1 MWRSACG
8 VEWSGEESLRRVLRR
23 EMGNSER
30 PSLSRLSPIAISN
43 NTQSLFYLLLLL
55 FLLVLGHSIQN
66 VDSAASDGGS
76 RRKGVEWQILTKL
89 HYSSEIR
96 RHPNLLLMIT
106 LPWCGESRSL
116 EKQLA
121 NAVTSQQE
129 KFGSLKL
136 MLLYRNT
143 ERMLANVLGASES
156 DGAVTIIY
164 FHHSLSYKYRGTLR
178 VQNILS
184 SVHHVMSLLPEQL
197 PLRLLRTSHELRN
210 FLDSTDNTLLL
221 LDFCGWTPGL
231 LVRGSTEETNGTL
244 VQEEKQQK
252 VDGIQGYKMSCSAD
266 KRFSQFPWLTELTS
280 GNDGNL
286 SEADK
291 IMHTDGFSCT
301 VDELQHLK
309 SFLPKLMKF
318 ARDFFLPPERL
329 GFGLV
334 SEKSLLSELDI
345 EVSTAPWLMKLYSA
359 GCPTCSKV
367 LTEVDDLKVILQ
379 TQESVVTELT
389 DDMYD
394 VPTLPANRASM
405 LLFIDRSSDSL
416 SIRKE
421 SKEALDAFRQL
432 AMHHHISNH
441 MPGGST
447 IELIKSS
454 DETSRGHGTSGVP
467 KLERFSAFQKLHV
480 KDKMSVV
487 IMNDQKQISLENF
500 ISDLQGSS
508 LHEILENLLQ
518 KKKELKLSS
527 LAKDA
532 GFQLLSEDFDIK
544 DAEPLPVQSEFQSN
558 LEFSV
563 KDDVEDSL
571 GLDKGM
577 KLQKPVSFNP
587 VTDEES
593 RLTDATSSYP
603 AHQNDPIGK
612 NEESSADSTR
622 IHTTKGVGYGQE
634 RMSEEERLAGV
645 HEQVQHKG
653 FSGSFF
659 FCDGH
664 SRLLGALTASSLK
677 IPSVAIIDPIM
688 QKHFI
693 LPETAALNYSS
704 LSNFL
709 DAFLNESLP
718 PYRQSETVLQSPRVA
733 SVPPFVNL
741 DFHEAESIPRVT
753 AHTFSELVLGNQ
765 SDSVNNG
772 NPQDKDVLV
781 LLSNSWCGFCQRMEM
796 VVREVFRAIQGF
808 DGSSSKN
815 SLLRKDNIRSSTKV
829 PLIYLMDCT
838 LNDCSWIL
846 KSVVQREIYPSLL
859 LFPAGRKNVIA
870 YGGDVAVYD
879 VIRFLSDHG
888 TLGNEKDIS
897 WGEVKGGS
905 FSVTTPLSQ
914 STYYEVFV
922 EDQKREVAATP
933 FRVQSSWSGS
943 HESTSLIVPGCILTA
958 TDRLLNVQPFDE
970 SKILIV
976 KANQGTG
983 FEGLIVNKHINWES
997 LEELEGGLQKL
1008 KGAPLSYGGPVM
1020 KRGMPLVALEQKSAD
1035 DKHPEVLPDVYFL
1048 DQWATL
1054 QLMEE
1059 LKLGNKSVSGH
1070 WFFLGFS
1077 SWGWEQLFHEI
1088 AEGAWH
1094 VSRGNIEQLDWP
1106 EIF

>member
-1 MWRSACG
+1 
-8 VEWSGEESLRRVLRR
+8 
-23 EMGNSER
+23 MGNSEK
-30 PSLSRLSPIAISN
+30 PFPLRLIPIRNS
-43 NTQSLFYLLLLL
+43 NTQSLFYLLL
-55 FLLVLGHSIQN
+55 FLLVLGHSIQS
-66 VDSAASDGGS
+66 VDSVASDGSS
-76 RRKGVEWQILTKL
+76 RRKGVEWQTLTKL
-89 HYSSEIR
+89 NYSSEIR

-121 NAVTSQQE
+121 NAVTTQQE
-129 KFGSLKL
+129 RFGSLKL

-143 ERMLANVLGASES
+143 ERMLANALGASES
-156 DGAVTIIY
+156 DDAVTIIY

-184 SVHHVMSLLPEQL
+184 SVHHVMSLLPEHL

-231 LVRGSTEETNGTL
+231 LARGLSEETNGTL
-244 VQEEKQQK
+244 VQEEKQLK
-252 VDGIQGYKMSCSAD
+252 VDGIQSPKMSCSAD
-266 KRFSQFPWLTELTS
+266 KGLNQFPWLTELTLGS
-280 GNDGNL
+280 DGNL

-291 IMHTDGFSCT
+291 ITHTDGFSCT
-301 VDELQHLK
+301 VDEFQLLK

-345 EVSTAPWLMKLYSA
+345 EASAAPWLMKLYSA

-367 LTEVDDLKVILQ
+367 LTEGDDLKAILQ

-394 VPTLPANRASM
+394 VPTLPANRASI

-416 SIRKE
+416 SIRKD

-432 AMHHHISNH
+432 AMHHNISKH
-441 MPGGST
+441 MPGRST
-447 IELIKSS
+447 IKLIKSS
-454 DETSRGHGTSGVP
+454 DETSRGH
-467 KLERFSAFQKLHV
+467 
-480 KDKMSVV
+480 
-487 IMNDQKQISLENF
+487 
-500 ISDLQGSS
+500 
-508 LHEILENLLQ
+508 
-518 KKKELKLSS
+518 
-527 LAKDA
+527 DA
-532 GFQLLSEDFDIK
+532 GFQLLSEDFEIK
-544 DAEPLPVQSEFQSN
+544 DAEPLPVQPEFQPN
-558 LEFSV
+558 LEFSQ
-563 KDDVEDSL
+563 KDDIEDTL
-571 GLDKGM
+571 GLDRDP
-577 KLQKPVSFNP
+577 KLQNHVSFKP

-593 RLTDATSSYP
+593 RLTDATSSYLG
-603 AHQNDPIGK
+603 HQNDPIGK
-612 NEESSADSTR
+612 NEESSAEYTR
-622 IHTTKGVGYGQE
+622 IHTTKGA
-634 RMSEEERLAGV
+634 EEERLAGV
-645 HEQVQHKG
+645 HEQTRHKG

-664 SRLLGALTASSLK
+664 SRLLGALTASGLK
-677 IPSVAIIDPIM
+677 IPSVVIIDPIM

-693 LPETAALNYSS
+693 LPETATLSYSS
-704 LSNFL
+704 LSDFL
-709 DAFLNESLP
+709 DGFLNQSLS
-718 PYRQSETVLQSPRVA
+718 PYRQSETVLQSPREA
-733 SVPPFVNL
+733 PVPPFVNL
-741 DFHEAESIPRVT
+741 DFHETESIPRVT

-765 SDSVNNG
+765 SDSVNDG
-772 NPQDKDVLV
+772 NPRDKDALV

-796 VVREVFRAIQGF
+796 VVREVFRAIQGY
-808 DGSSSKN
+808 DRSSSKN
-815 SLLRKDNIRSSTKV
+815 SLLTKDNIRSSTKV

-859 LFPAGRKNVIA
+859 LFPAGRKDVIS
-870 YGGDVAVYD
+870 YEGDVAVYD

-888 TLGNEKDIS
+888 ALVNEKDIS
-897 WGEVKGGS
+897 WGEVKEGGS
-905 FSVTTPLSQ
+905 FSITAPLSQ
-914 STYYEVFV
+914 STYYEVFL
-922 EDQKREVAATP
+922 EDQKREVAATQ
-933 FRVQSSWSGS
+933 FRVQSWSSS
-943 HESTSLIVPGCILTA
+943 HESTPLVVPGCILTA
-958 TDRLLNVQPFDE
+958 TDKLLNVQPFDE

-976 KANQGTG
+976 KVNQATG

-997 LEELEGGLQKL
+997 LEELEEGLQKL

-1020 KRGMPLVALEQKSAD
+1020 KQGMPLVALAQKFVD

-1054 QLMEE
+1054 RLMDE
-1059 LKLGNKSVSGH
+1059 LKLGNKSVRGH

-1094 VSRGNIEQLDWP
+1094 VSKGNTEHLDWP

>member
-1 MWRSACG
+1 
-8 VEWSGEESLRRVLRR
+8 
-23 EMGNSER
+23 MGNSEK
-30 PSLSRLSPIAISN
+30 PFPLRLIPIRNS
-43 NTQSLFYLLLLL
+43 NTQSLFYLLL
-55 FLLVLGHSIQN
+55 FLLVLGHSIQS
-66 VDSAASDGGS
+66 VDSGASDGSS

-89 HYSSEIR
+89 NYSSEIR

-121 NAVTSQQE
+121 NAVTTQQE
-129 KFGSLKL
+129 RFGSLKL

-143 ERMLANVLGASES
+143 ERMLANALGASES
-156 DGAVTIIY
+156 GDAVTIIY

-184 SVHHVMSLLPEQL
+184 SVHHVMSLLPEHL

-210 FLDSTDNTLLL
+210 FLDSTDITLLL

-231 LVRGSTEETNGTL
+231 LARGLSEETNGTL
-244 VQEEKQQK
+244 VQEEKQPK
-252 VDGIQGYKMSCSAD
+252 VDGIQGPKMSCSAD
-266 KRFSQFPWLTELTS
+266 KGLNQFPWLTELTL
-280 GNDGNL
+280 GNDGNF

-291 IMHTDGFSCT
+291 ITHTDGFSCT
-301 VDELQHLK
+301 VDELQLLK
-309 SFLPKLMKF
+309 SFLRKLMKF

-345 EVSTAPWLMKLYSA
+345 EASAAPWLMKLYSA

-367 LTEVDDLKVILQ
+367 LTEGDDLKAILQ
-379 TQESVVTELT
+379 TQKSVVTELT

-394 VPTLPANRASM
+394 VPTLPASRASI

-416 SIRKE
+416 SIRKD

-432 AMHHHISNH
+432 AMHHNISKH

-447 IELIKSS
+447 IKLTKSS
-454 DETSRGHGTSGVP
+454 DETARGH
-467 KLERFSAFQKLHV
+467 
-480 KDKMSVV
+480 
-487 IMNDQKQISLENF
+487 
-500 ISDLQGSS
+500 
-508 LHEILENLLQ
+508 
-518 KKKELKLSS
+518 
-527 LAKDA
+527 
-532 GFQLLSEDFDIK
+532 GFQLLSEDFEIK
-544 DAEPLPVQSEFQSN
+544 DAEPLPVQPEFQPN
-558 LEFSV
+558 LEFSQ
-563 KDDVEDSL
+563 KDDIEDTL
-571 GLDKGM
+571 GLDRDT
-577 KLQKPVSFNP
+577 KLQNHVSFKP

-593 RLTDATSSYP
+593 RMTDATSSYLG
-603 AHQNDPIGK
+603 HQNDPIGK
-612 NEESSADSTR
+612 NEESSAEYTR
-622 IHTTKGVGYGQE
+622 IHTTRVGDGQE
-634 RMSEEERLAGV
+634 RMPEEERLAGV
-645 HEQVQHKG
+645 HEQTRHKG

-677 IPSVAIIDPIM
+677 IPSVVIIDPIM

-693 LPETAALNYSS
+693 LPETATLSYSS
-704 LSNFL
+704 LSDFL
-709 DAFLNESLP
+709 DGFLNQSLS
-718 PYRQSETVLQSPRVA
+718 PYRQSETVLQSPREA
-733 SVPPFVNL
+733 PVPPFVNL
-741 DFHEAESIPRVT
+741 DFHETESIPRVT

-765 SDSVNNG
+765 SDSVNDG
-772 NPQDKDVLV
+772 NPWDKDALV

-796 VVREVFRAIQGF
+796 VVREVFRAIQGY
-808 DGSSSKN
+808 DRSSSKN
-815 SLLRKDNIRSSTKV
+815 SLLTKDNIRSSTKV

-859 LFPAGRKNVIA
+859 LFPAGRKDVIS
-870 YGGDVAVYD
+870 YEGDVAVYD

-888 TLGNEKDIS
+888 TLVNEKDIS
-897 WGEVKGGS
+897 WGEIKEGGG
-905 FSVTTPLSQ
+905 FSITAPLSQ
-914 STYYEVFV
+914 STYYEVFL
-922 EDQKREVAATP
+922 EDQKREVAATQ
-933 FRVQSSWSGS
+933 FRVQSWSSS
-943 HESTSLIVPGCILTA
+943 HESTPLVVPGCILTA
-958 TDRLLNVQPFDE
+958 TDKLLNVQPFDE

-976 KANQGTG
+976 KVNQATG

-997 LEELEGGLQKL
+997 LEELEEGLQKL

-1020 KRGMPLVALEQKSAD
+1020 KQGMPLVALAQKFVD

-1054 QLMEE
+1054 RLMDE
-1059 LKLGNKSVSGH
+1059 LKLGNKSVRGH

-1094 VSRGNIEQLDWP
+1094 VSKGNTEHLDWP

>member
-1 MWRSACG
+1 
-8 VEWSGEESLRRVLRR
+8 
-23 EMGNSER
+23 MGNSEK
-30 PSLSRLSPIAISN
+30 PFPLRLIPIRNS
-43 NTQSLFYLLLLL
+43 NTQSLFYLLL
-55 FLLVLGHSIQN
+55 FLLVLGHSIQS
-66 VDSAASDGGS
+66 VDSGASDGSS

-89 HYSSEIR
+89 NYSSEIR

-121 NAVTSQQE
+121 NAVTTQQE
-129 KFGSLKL
+129 RFGSLKL

-143 ERMLANVLGASES
+143 ERMLANALGVSES
-156 DGAVTIIY
+156 GDAVTIIY

-184 SVHHVMSLLPEQL
+184 SVHHVMSLLPEHL

-231 LVRGSTEETNGTL
+231 LARGLSEETNGTL
-244 VQEEKQQK
+244 VQEEKQPK
-252 VDGIQGYKMSCSAD
+252 VDGIQGPKMSCSAD
-266 KRFSQFPWLTELTS
+266 KGLNQFPWLTKLTL

-291 IMHTDGFSCT
+291 ITHTDGFSCT
-301 VDELQHLK
+301 VDELQLLK

-345 EVSTAPWLMKLYSA
+345 EASAAPWLMKLYSA

-367 LTEVDDLKVILQ
+367 LTEGDDLKAILQ
-379 TQESVVTELT
+379 TQKSVVTELT

-394 VPTLPANRASM
+394 ASTLPANRASI

-416 SIRKE
+416 SIRKD

-432 AMHHHISNH
+432 AMHHNISKH

-447 IELIKSS
+447 IKLTKSS
-454 DETSRGHGTSGVP
+454 DETARGHG
-467 KLERFSAFQKLHV
+467 H
-480 KDKMSVV
+480 
-487 IMNDQKQISLENF
+487 
-500 ISDLQGSS
+500 
-508 LHEILENLLQ
+508 
-518 KKKELKLSS
+518 
-527 LAKDA
+527 
-532 GFQLLSEDFDIK
+532 
-544 DAEPLPVQSEFQSN
+544 QS
-558 LEFSV
+558 
-563 KDDVEDSL
+563 
-571 GLDKGM
+571 
-577 KLQKPVSFNP
+577 
-587 VTDEES
+587 
-593 RLTDATSSYP
+593 
-603 AHQNDPIGK
+603 DPIGK
-612 NEESSADSTR
+612 NEESSAEYTR
-622 IHTTKGVGYGQE
+622 IHTTKGVGDGQE
-634 RMSEEERLAGV
+634 RTPEEERLAGV
-645 HEQVQHKG
+645 HEQTRHKG

-677 IPSVAIIDPIM
+677 IPSVVIIDPIM

-693 LPETAALNYSS
+693 LPETATLSYSS
-704 LSNFL
+704 LSDFL
-709 DAFLNESLP
+709 DGFLNQSLS
-718 PYRQSETVLQSPRVA
+718 PYRQSETVLQSPREA
-733 SVPPFVNL
+733 PVPPFVNL
-741 DFHEAESIPRVT
+741 DFHETESIPRVT

-765 SDSVNNG
+765 SDSVNDG
-772 NPQDKDVLV
+772 NPRDKDALV

-796 VVREVFRAIQGF
+796 VVREVFRAIQGY
-808 DGSSSKN
+808 DRSSSKN
-815 SLLRKDNIRSSTKV
+815 SLLTKDNIRSSTKV

-859 LFPAGRKNVIA
+859 LFPAGRKDVIS
-870 YGGDVAVYD
+870 YEGDVAVYD

-888 TLGNEKDIS
+888 TLVNEKDIS
-897 WGEVKGGS
+897 WGEIKEGGG
-905 FSVTTPLSQ
+905 FSITAPLSQ
-914 STYYEVFV
+914 STYYEVFL
-922 EDQKREVAATP
+922 EDQKREVAATQ
-933 FRVQSSWSGS
+933 FRVQSWSSS
-943 HESTSLIVPGCILTA
+943 HESTPLVVPGCILTA
-958 TDRLLNVQPFDE
+958 TDKLLNVQPFDE

-976 KANQGTG
+976 KVNQATG

-997 LEELEGGLQKL
+997 LEELEEGLQKL

-1020 KRGMPLVALEQKSAD
+1020 KQGMPLVALAQKFVD

-1054 QLMEE
+1054 RLMDE
-1059 LKLGNKSVSGH
+1059 LKLGNKSVRGH

-1094 VSRGNIEQLDWP
+1094 VSKGNVEHLDWP

>member
-1 MWRSACG
+1 
-8 VEWSGEESLRRVLRR
+8 
-23 EMGNSER
+23 MGNSEK
-30 PSLSRLSPIAISN
+30 PFPLRLIPIRNS
-43 NTQSLFYLLLLL
+43 NTQSLFYLLL
-55 FLLVLGHSIQN
+55 FLLVLGHSIQS
-66 VDSAASDGGS
+66 VDSVASDGSS
-76 RRKGVEWQILTKL
+76 RRKGVEWQTLTKL
-89 HYSSEIR
+89 NYSSEIR

-121 NAVTSQQE
+121 NAVTTQQE
-129 KFGSLKL
+129 RFGSLKL

-143 ERMLANVLGASES
+143 ERMLANALGASES
-156 DGAVTIIY
+156 DDAVTIIY

-184 SVHHVMSLLPEQL
+184 SVHHVMSLLPEHL

-231 LVRGSTEETNGTL
+231 LARGLSEETNGTL
-244 VQEEKQQK
+244 VQEEKQLK
-252 VDGIQGYKMSCSAD
+252 VDGIQSPKMSCSAD
-266 KRFSQFPWLTELTS
+266 KGLNQFPWLTELTLGS
-280 GNDGNL
+280 DGNL

-291 IMHTDGFSCT
+291 ITHTDGFSCT
-301 VDELQHLK
+301 VDEFQLLK

-345 EVSTAPWLMKLYSA
+345 EASAAPWLMKLYSA

-367 LTEVDDLKVILQ
+367 LTEGDDLKAILQ

-394 VPTLPANRASM
+394 VPTLPANRASI

-416 SIRKE
+416 SIRKD

-432 AMHHHISNH
+432 AMHHNISKH
-441 MPGGST
+441 MPGRST
-447 IELIKSS
+447 IKLIKSS
-454 DETSRGHGTSGVP
+454 DETSRGHG
-467 KLERFSAFQKLHV
+467 
-480 KDKMSVV
+480 
-487 IMNDQKQISLENF
+487 
-500 ISDLQGSS
+500 
-508 LHEILENLLQ
+508 
-518 KKKELKLSS
+518 
-527 LAKDA
+527 
-532 GFQLLSEDFDIK
+532 FQLLSEDFEIK
-544 DAEPLPVQSEFQSN
+544 DAEPLPVQPEFQPN
-558 LEFSV
+558 LEFSQ
-563 KDDVEDSL
+563 KDDIEDTL
-571 GLDKGM
+571 GLDRDP
-577 KLQKPVSFNP
+577 KLQNHVSFKP

-593 RLTDATSSYP
+593 RLTDATSSYLG
-603 AHQNDPIGK
+603 HQNDPIGK
-612 NEESSADSTR
+612 NEESSAEYTR
-622 IHTTKGVGYGQE
+622 IHTTKGA
-634 RMSEEERLAGV
+634 EEERLAGV
-645 HEQVQHKG
+645 HEQTRHKG

-664 SRLLGALTASSLK
+664 SRLLGALTASGLK
-677 IPSVAIIDPIM
+677 IPSVVIIDPIM

-693 LPETAALNYSS
+693 LPETATLSYSS
-704 LSNFL
+704 LSDFL
-709 DAFLNESLP
+709 DGFLNQSLS
-718 PYRQSETVLQSPRVA
+718 PYRQSETVLQSPREA
-733 SVPPFVNL
+733 PVPPFVNL
-741 DFHEAESIPRVT
+741 DFHETESIPRVT

-765 SDSVNNG
+765 SDSVNDG
-772 NPQDKDVLV
+772 NPRDKDALV

-796 VVREVFRAIQGF
+796 VVREVFRAIQGY
-808 DGSSSKN
+808 DRSSSKN
-815 SLLRKDNIRSSTKV
+815 SLLTKDNIRSSTKV

-859 LFPAGRKNVIA
+859 LFPAGRKDVIS
-870 YGGDVAVYD
+870 YEGDVAVYD

-888 TLGNEKDIS
+888 ALVNEKDIS
-897 WGEVKGGS
+897 WGEVKEGGS
-905 FSVTTPLSQ
+905 FSITAPLSQ
-914 STYYEVFV
+914 STYYEVFL
-922 EDQKREVAATP
+922 EDQKREVAATQ
-933 FRVQSSWSGS
+933 FRVQSWSSS
-943 HESTSLIVPGCILTA
+943 HESTPLVVPGCILTA
-958 TDRLLNVQPFDE
+958 TDKLLNVQPFDE

-976 KANQGTG
+976 KVNQATG

-997 LEELEGGLQKL
+997 LEELEEGLQKL

-1020 KRGMPLVALEQKSAD
+1020 KQGMPLVALAQKFVD

-1054 QLMEE
+1054 RLMDE
-1059 LKLGNKSVSGH
+1059 LKLGNKSVRGH

-1094 VSRGNIEQLDWP
+1094 VSKGNTEHLDWP

>member
-1 MWRSACG
+1 
-8 VEWSGEESLRRVLRR
+8 
-23 EMGNSER
+23 MGNSEK
-30 PSLSRLSPIAISN
+30 PFPLRLIPIRNS
-43 NTQSLFYLLLLL
+43 NTQSLFYLLL
-55 FLLVLGHSIQN
+55 FLLVLGHSIQS
-66 VDSAASDGGS
+66 VDSVASDGSS
-76 RRKGVEWQILTKL
+76 RRKGVEWQTLTKL
-89 HYSSEIR
+89 NYSSEIR

-121 NAVTSQQE
+121 NAVTTQQE
-129 KFGSLKL
+129 RFGSLKL

-143 ERMLANVLGASES
+143 ERMLANALGASES
-156 DGAVTIIY
+156 DDAVTIIY

-184 SVHHVMSLLPEQL
+184 SVHHVMSLLPEHL

-231 LVRGSTEETNGTL
+231 LARGLSEETNGTL
-244 VQEEKQQK
+244 VQEEKQLK
-252 VDGIQGYKMSCSAD
+252 VDGIQSPKMSCSAD
-266 KRFSQFPWLTELTS
+266 KGLNQFPWLTELTLGS
-280 GNDGNL
+280 DGNL

-291 IMHTDGFSCT
+291 ITHTDGFSCT
-301 VDELQHLK
+301 VDEFQLLK

-345 EVSTAPWLMKLYSA
+345 EASAAPWLMKLYSA

-367 LTEVDDLKVILQ
+367 LTEGDDLKAILQ

-394 VPTLPANRASM
+394 VPTLPANRASI

-416 SIRKE
+416 SIRKD

-432 AMHHHISNH
+432 AMHHNISKH
-441 MPGGST
+441 MPGRST
-447 IELIKSS
+447 IKLIKSS
-454 DETSRGHGTSGVP
+454 DETSRGH
-467 KLERFSAFQKLHV
+467 
-480 KDKMSVV
+480 
-487 IMNDQKQISLENF
+487 
-500 ISDLQGSS
+500 DLQGSS

-532 GFQLLSEDFDIK
+532 GFQLLSEDFEIK
-544 DAEPLPVQSEFQSN
+544 DAEPLPVQPEFQPN
-558 LEFSV
+558 LEFSQ
-563 KDDVEDSL
+563 KDDIEDTL
-571 GLDKGM
+571 GLDRDP
-577 KLQKPVSFNP
+577 KLQNHVSFKP

-593 RLTDATSSYP
+593 RLTDATSSYLG
-603 AHQNDPIGK
+603 HQNDPIGK
-612 NEESSADSTR
+612 NEESSAEYTR
-622 IHTTKGVGYGQE
+622 IHTTKGA
-634 RMSEEERLAGV
+634 EEERLAGV
-645 HEQVQHKG
+645 HEQTRHKG

-664 SRLLGALTASSLK
+664 SRLLGALTASGLK
-677 IPSVAIIDPIM
+677 IPSVVIIDPIM

-693 LPETAALNYSS
+693 LPETATLSYSS
-704 LSNFL
+704 LSDFL
-709 DAFLNESLP
+709 DGFLNQSLS
-718 PYRQSETVLQSPRVA
+718 PYRQSETVLQSPREA
-733 SVPPFVNL
+733 PVPPFVNL
-741 DFHEAESIPRVT
+741 DFHETESIPRVT

-765 SDSVNNG
+765 SDSVNDG
-772 NPQDKDVLV
+772 NPRDKDALV

-796 VVREVFRAIQGF
+796 VVREVFRAIQGY
-808 DGSSSKN
+808 DRSSSKN
-815 SLLRKDNIRSSTKV
+815 SLLTKDNIRSSTKV

-859 LFPAGRKNVIA
+859 LFPAGRKDVIS
-870 YGGDVAVYD
+870 YEGDVAVYD

-888 TLGNEKDIS
+888 ALVNEKDIS
-897 WGEVKGGS
+897 WGEVKEGGS
-905 FSVTTPLSQ
+905 FSITAPLSQ
-914 STYYEVFV
+914 STYYEVFL
-922 EDQKREVAATP
+922 EDQKREVAATQ
-933 FRVQSSWSGS
+933 FRVQSWSSS
-943 HESTSLIVPGCILTA
+943 HESTPLVVPGCILTA
-958 TDRLLNVQPFDE
+958 TDKLLNVQPFDE

-976 KANQGTG
+976 KVNQATG

-997 LEELEGGLQKL
+997 LEELEEGLQKL

-1020 KRGMPLVALEQKSAD
+1020 KQGMPLVALAQKFVD

-1054 QLMEE
+1054 RLMDE
-1059 LKLGNKSVSGH
+1059 LKLGNKSVRGH

-1094 VSRGNIEQLDWP
+1094 VSKGNTEHLDWP

>member
-1 MWRSACG
+1 
-8 VEWSGEESLRRVLRR
+8 
-23 EMGNSER
+23 MGNSEK
-30 PSLSRLSPIAISN
+30 PFPLRLIPIRNS
-43 NTQSLFYLLLLL
+43 NTQSLFYLLL
-55 FLLVLGHSIQN
+55 FLLVLGHSIQS
-66 VDSAASDGGS
+66 VDSVASDGSS
-76 RRKGVEWQILTKL
+76 RRKGVEWQTLTKL
-89 HYSSEIR
+89 NYSSEIR

-121 NAVTSQQE
+121 NAVTTQQE
-129 KFGSLKL
+129 RFGSLKL

-143 ERMLANVLGASES
+143 ERMLANALGASES
-156 DGAVTIIY
+156 DDAVTIIY

-184 SVHHVMSLLPEQL
+184 SVHHVMSLLPEHL

-231 LVRGSTEETNGTL
+231 LARGLSEETNGTL
-244 VQEEKQQK
+244 VQEEKQLK
-252 VDGIQGYKMSCSAD
+252 VDGIQSPKMSCSAD
-266 KRFSQFPWLTELTS
+266 KGLNQFPWLTELTLGS
-280 GNDGNL
+280 DGNL

-291 IMHTDGFSCT
+291 ITHTDGFSCT
-301 VDELQHLK
+301 VDEFQLLK

-345 EVSTAPWLMKLYSA
+345 EASAAPWLMKLYSA

-367 LTEVDDLKVILQ
+367 LTEGDDLKAILQ

-394 VPTLPANRASM
+394 VPTLPANRASI

-416 SIRKE
+416 SIRKD

-432 AMHHHISNH
+432 AMHHNISKH
-441 MPGGST
+441 MPGRST
-447 IELIKSS
+447 IKLIKSS
-454 DETSRGHGTSGVP
+454 DETSRGHG
-467 KLERFSAFQKLHV
+467 
-480 KDKMSVV
+480 
-487 IMNDQKQISLENF
+487 
-500 ISDLQGSS
+500 
-508 LHEILENLLQ
+508 
-518 KKKELKLSS
+518 
-527 LAKDA
+527 
-532 GFQLLSEDFDIK
+532 
-544 DAEPLPVQSEFQSN
+544 
-558 LEFSV
+558 
-563 KDDVEDSL
+563 
-571 GLDKGM
+571 
-577 KLQKPVSFNP
+577 
-587 VTDEES
+587 
-593 RLTDATSSYP
+593 
-603 AHQNDPIGK
+603 HQNDPIGK
-612 NEESSADSTR
+612 NEESSAEYTR
-622 IHTTKGVGYGQE
+622 IHTTKGA
-634 RMSEEERLAGV
+634 EEERLAGV
-645 HEQVQHKG
+645 HEQTRHKG

-664 SRLLGALTASSLK
+664 SRLLGALTASGLK
-677 IPSVAIIDPIM
+677 IPSVVIIDPIM

-693 LPETAALNYSS
+693 LPETATLSYSS
-704 LSNFL
+704 LSDFL
-709 DAFLNESLP
+709 DGFLNQSLS
-718 PYRQSETVLQSPRVA
+718 PYRQSETVLQSPREA
-733 SVPPFVNL
+733 PVPPFVNL
-741 DFHEAESIPRVT
+741 DFHETESIPRVT

-765 SDSVNNG
+765 SDSVNDG
-772 NPQDKDVLV
+772 NPRDKDALV

-796 VVREVFRAIQGF
+796 VVREVFRAIQGY
-808 DGSSSKN
+808 DRSSSKN
-815 SLLRKDNIRSSTKV
+815 SLLTKDNIRSSTKV

-859 LFPAGRKNVIA
+859 LFPAGRKDVIS
-870 YGGDVAVYD
+870 YEGDVAVYD

-888 TLGNEKDIS
+888 ALVNEKDIS
-897 WGEVKGGS
+897 WGEVKEGGS
-905 FSVTTPLSQ
+905 FSITAPLSQ
-914 STYYEVFV
+914 STYYEVFL
-922 EDQKREVAATP
+922 EDQKREVAATQ
-933 FRVQSSWSGS
+933 FRVQSWSSS
-943 HESTSLIVPGCILTA
+943 HESTPLVVPGCILTA
-958 TDRLLNVQPFDE
+958 TDKLLNVQPFDE

-976 KANQGTG
+976 KVNQATG

-997 LEELEGGLQKL
+997 LEELEEGLQKL

-1020 KRGMPLVALEQKSAD
+1020 KQGMPLVALAQKFVD

-1054 QLMEE
+1054 RLMDE
-1059 LKLGNKSVSGH
+1059 LKLGNKSVRGH

-1094 VSRGNIEQLDWP
+1094 VSKGNTEHLDWP

>member
-1 MWRSACG
+1 
-8 VEWSGEESLRRVLRR
+8 
-23 EMGNSER
+23 MGNSEK
-30 PSLSRLSPIAISN
+30 PFPLRLIPIRNS
-43 NTQSLFYLLLLL
+43 NTQSLFYLLL
-55 FLLVLGHSIQN
+55 FLLVLGHSIQS
-66 VDSAASDGGS
+66 VDSGASDGSS

-89 HYSSEIR
+89 NYSSEIR

-121 NAVTSQQE
+121 NAVTTQQE
-129 KFGSLKL
+129 RFGSLKL

-143 ERMLANVLGASES
+143 ERMLANALGASES
-156 DGAVTIIY
+156 GDAVTIIY

-184 SVHHVMSLLPEQL
+184 SVHHVMSLLPEHL

-210 FLDSTDNTLLL
+210 FLDSTDITLLL

-231 LVRGSTEETNGTL
+231 LARGLSEETNGTL
-244 VQEEKQQK
+244 VQEEKQPK
-252 VDGIQGYKMSCSAD
+252 VDGIQGPKMSCSAD
-266 KRFSQFPWLTELTS
+266 KGLNQFPWLTELTL
-280 GNDGNL
+280 GNDGNF

-291 IMHTDGFSCT
+291 ITHTDGFSCT
-301 VDELQHLK
+301 VDELQLLK
-309 SFLPKLMKF
+309 SFLRKLMKF

-345 EVSTAPWLMKLYSA
+345 EASAAPWLMKLYSA

-367 LTEVDDLKVILQ
+367 LTEGDDLKAILQ
-379 TQESVVTELT
+379 TQKSVVTELT

-394 VPTLPANRASM
+394 VPTLPASRASI

-416 SIRKE
+416 SIRKD

-432 AMHHHISNH
+432 AMHHNISKH

-447 IELIKSS
+447 IKLTKSS
-454 DETSRGHGTSGVP
+454 DETARGH
-467 KLERFSAFQKLHV
+467 
-480 KDKMSVV
+480 
-487 IMNDQKQISLENF
+487 
-500 ISDLQGSS
+500 
-508 LHEILENLLQ
+508 
-518 KKKELKLSS
+518 
-527 LAKDA
+527 DA
-532 GFQLLSEDFDIK
+532 GFQLLSEDFEIK
-544 DAEPLPVQSEFQSN
+544 DAEPLPVQPEFQPN
-558 LEFSV
+558 LEFSQ
-563 KDDVEDSL
+563 KDDIEDTL
-571 GLDKGM
+571 GLDRDT
-577 KLQKPVSFNP
+577 KLQNHVSFKP

-593 RLTDATSSYP
+593 RMTDATSSYLG
-603 AHQNDPIGK
+603 HQNDPIGK
-612 NEESSADSTR
+612 NEESSAEYTR
-622 IHTTKGVGYGQE
+622 IHTTRVGDGQE
-634 RMSEEERLAGV
+634 RMPEEERLAGV
-645 HEQVQHKG
+645 HEQTRHKG

-677 IPSVAIIDPIM
+677 IPSVVIIDPIM

-693 LPETAALNYSS
+693 LPETATLSYSS
-704 LSNFL
+704 LSDFL
-709 DAFLNESLP
+709 DGFLNQSLS
-718 PYRQSETVLQSPRVA
+718 PYRQSETVLQSPREA
-733 SVPPFVNL
+733 PVPPFVNL
-741 DFHEAESIPRVT
+741 DFHETESIPRVT

-765 SDSVNNG
+765 SDSVNDG
-772 NPQDKDVLV
+772 NPWDKDALV

-796 VVREVFRAIQGF
+796 VVREVFRAIQGY
-808 DGSSSKN
+808 DRSSSKN
-815 SLLRKDNIRSSTKV
+815 SLLTKDNIRSSTKV

-859 LFPAGRKNVIA
+859 LFPAGRKDVIS
-870 YGGDVAVYD
+870 YEGDVAVYD

-888 TLGNEKDIS
+888 TLVNEKDIS
-897 WGEVKGGS
+897 WGEIKEGGG
-905 FSVTTPLSQ
+905 FSITAPLSQ
-914 STYYEVFV
+914 STYYEVFL
-922 EDQKREVAATP
+922 EDQKREVAATQ
-933 FRVQSSWSGS
+933 FRVQSWSSS
-943 HESTSLIVPGCILTA
+943 HESTPLVVPGCILTA
-958 TDRLLNVQPFDE
+958 TDKLLNVQPFDE

-976 KANQGTG
+976 KVNQATG

-997 LEELEGGLQKL
+997 LEELEEGLQKL

-1020 KRGMPLVALEQKSAD
+1020 KQGMPLVALAQKFVD

-1054 QLMEE
+1054 RLMDE
-1059 LKLGNKSVSGH
+1059 LKLGNKSVRGH

-1094 VSRGNIEQLDWP
+1094 VSKGNTEHLDWP